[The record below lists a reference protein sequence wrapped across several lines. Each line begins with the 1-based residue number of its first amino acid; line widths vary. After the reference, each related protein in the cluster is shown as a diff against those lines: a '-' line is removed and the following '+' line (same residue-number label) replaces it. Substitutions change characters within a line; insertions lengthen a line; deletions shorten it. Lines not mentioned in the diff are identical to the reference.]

1 MSIELKGSCS
11 CTSVSFTITTEL
23 GAPDACHCVQCRKQS
38 GHFFASA
45 NVPRTALT
53 VTGGENITW
62 FQSSVNVRRGFCS
75 RCGSALFWD
84 PIARDW
90 VAIAMGSFDTPTST
104 HLEKHIFVAE
114 KGDYYEIDDG
124 LPQEQ

>member
-11 CTSVSFTITTEL
+11 CTSVSFTITAEL
-23 GAPDACHCVQCRKQS
+23 GTPDACHCVQCRKQS

-53 VTGGENITW
+53 VTGGENVTW